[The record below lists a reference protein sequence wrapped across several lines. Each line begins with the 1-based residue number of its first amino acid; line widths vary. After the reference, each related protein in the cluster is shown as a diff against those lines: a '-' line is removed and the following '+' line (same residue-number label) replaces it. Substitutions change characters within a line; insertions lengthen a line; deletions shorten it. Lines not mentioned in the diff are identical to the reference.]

1 MPPAKP
7 KYYWDSCIF
16 IAWIKDEKRSPG
28 EMEGLAQIVNEVDD
42 EKAVLM
48 TSTISLVEVL
58 AGDLTEEQKERYESS
73 LKKPTIVSITPD
85 ARISAEAGRI
95 RDFYRKKGWSVSLE
109 DAIHLVSALLWKA
122 DELHTFD
129 EKLLRFNGDVMGR
142 ALRVCK
148 PQSLQGAL
156 DLKVSKKK

>member
-1 MPPAKP
+1 MRTGP

-16 IAWIKDEKRSPG
+16 IAWIKDEKRPAG
-28 EMEGLAQIVNEVDD
+28 EMQGLAEIVREIDAGKVI
-42 EKAVLM
+42 LM
-48 TSTISLVEVL
+48 TSTISLGEVL
-58 AGDLTEEQKERYESS
+58 AGDLTEEQRERYESS

-95 RDFYRKKGWSVSLE
+95 REFYRKKGWSVGLE
-109 DAIHLVSALLWKA
+109 DAIHLASALLWKA

-129 EKLLRFNGDVMGR
+129 EKLLRFNGNIMGR
-142 ALRVCK
+142 AIRVCK
-148 PQSLQGAL
+148 PQGRQASL